1 MKKSILSKNEAINMK
16 KHYEI
21 RSDFADEAEGCTL
34 SSETFTHEKTTQG
47 HIQSS
52 YIKVLQ
58 KENTLGKEVG
68 DYVSVQFEQLF
79 DHEEREQIIKEV
91 CAQLHKMLRSM
102 KLEPKKILIVGLGN
116 RFITSD
122 ALGPEVAN
130 DILVTAHYY
139 ANENHSMLKGTRN
152 VAVIQPGVMGQT
164 GLESCSVVQ
173 AVVNSFQPDL
183 VIAVDALATRN
194 VSRINRVIQ
203 VNNTGIQPGSGVG
216 NHRAG
221 LSEESLQVPVIAIG
235 VATVTSIGAIL
246 KEALQDTDVDFD
258 TIFSQITAPEQLD
271 LVVTPKAMDDEL
283 KQLVYLVSESLNRVI
298 HPQYLKL

>member
-1 MKKSILSKNEAINMK
+1 MNEAINMK
-16 KHYEI
+16 KQYEI

-34 SSETFTHEKTTQG
+34 SSETFTHEKATKG

-58 KENTLGKEVG
+58 KENALGKEVG
-68 DYVSVQFEQLF
+68 DYVSVQFEELF

-91 CAQLHKMLRSM
+91 CSQLHKMLRSM
-102 KLEPKKILIVGLGN
+102 NCDPEKILIVGLGN

-139 ANENHSMLKGTRN
+139 ANEDRAMLKGTRN

-164 GLESCSVVQ
+164 GLESFLIVK
-173 AVVNSFQPDL
+173 AVVESYQPDL

-194 VSRINRVIQ
+194 VARINRVIQ

-216 NHRAG
+216 NHRAA
-221 LSEESLQVPVIAIG
+221 LNEETLHVPVIAIG

-246 KEALQDTDVDFD
+246 QEALQQVEIDAKPVLDQ
-258 TIFSQITAPEQLD
+258 IHSQEQLD
-271 LVVTPKAMDDEL
+271 LVVTPKSMDDEL
-283 KQLVYLVSESLNRVI
+283 KQLVYLVSQSLNRVI
-298 HPQYLKL
+298 HPQFLKL